1 MYFIKKSQ
9 RNSPKVSFILLDW
22 NVRESFHIFDYLEK
36 QECARD
42 DYEVIIIEYY
52 SREFEGIR
60 KYQEQVDTWIVM
72 EMPETCYYHKHLM
85 YNLGIVA
92 SNGEIISICD
102 SDAMV
107 KPSYVSSIIEAFST
121 DSNIVF
127 HIDQFRNT
135 KKEYY
140 PFNYPTFE
148 QVLGEGCINHADGKT
163 SGVQDISD
171 PIHSRNYG
179 ACMCAR
185 KKDLIDIGGADE
197 HIDFVGHICG
207 PYDMTFRLVNT
218 GNHEVWSESEFM
230 YHTWHPGSDGVDN
243 YMGPH
248 DGKNVST
255 TSLMA
260 LVSGRTLPLVE
271 NKAVRSIRLGE
282 NDNVENLIEK
292 AINYDDAPH
301 WDIDLLNN
309 GIYNTPKIDGMNL
322 VESFY
327 GSRIYQG
334 NDSFTVKSIYHEKI
348 NHTLEPE
355 DYRTIEE
362 ARNAIKSE
370 LDIQIKIKTKMYKLL
385 VDFLYFIRL
394 ITQVLRSPSIL
405 SPSRLINAPDMITRA
420 YAVRN
425 IFSSSMIDMI
435 IYLDEMRETEKTT
448 EVPVVIIL
456 DKIDAVILSIFRI
469 FGLLPEIEC
478 DRIFNSKDVKELGT
492 KSETESKKF
501 YVVASTFVRFYSEFK
516 KYEKEVIV
524 VV

>member
-1 MYFIKKSQ
+1 
-9 RNSPKVSFILLDW
+9 
-22 NVRESFHIFDYLEK
+22 VRESFHIFDYLEK

-52 SREFEGIR
+52 SREYEGIR
-60 KYQEQVDTWIVM
+60 KYQGQVDTWIVM

-85 YNLGIVA
+85 YNLGIVV
-92 SNGEIISICD
+92 SNGDIISICD

-107 KPSYVSSIIEAFST
+107 KPSYVNSIIEAFSP

-148 QVLGEGCINHADGKT
+148 QVLGDGCINHADGKT
-163 SGVQDISD
+163 FGVQDISD

-197 HIDFVGHICG
+197 HLDYVGHICG
-207 PYDMTFRLVNT
+207 PYDMTFRLVNS
-218 GNHEVWSESEFM
+218 GNDEVWSESEFL

-271 NKAVRSIRLGE
+271 NKAIKSIRLGE
-282 NDNVENLIEK
+282 NYSVGKLIEK

-301 WDIDLLNN
+301 WDIGLLNN
-309 GIYNTPKIDGMNL
+309 GIYNSPKIDGMNL

-348 NHTLEPE
+348 NHQSEPE
-355 DYRTIEE
+355 KYRSIEE
-362 ARNAIKSE
+362 ARIAIKSD
-370 LDIQIKIKTKMYKLL
+370 LDIQLKIKTKIYKSL
-385 VDFLYFIRL
+385 VDLLYFMRL
-394 ITQVLRSPSIL
+394 VTQVLRSPSIL
-405 SPSRLINAPDMITRA
+405 SPHRLINAPDIITRA

-435 IYLDEMRETEKTT
+435 IYLDEMKANEETT
-448 EVPVVIIL
+448 EVPVIIIL
-456 DKIDAVILSIFRI
+456 DKIDAVILSLFRI
-469 FGLLPEIEC
+469 VGLFQKIEC
-478 DRIFNSKDVKELGT
+478 DRIFNSIDVKKIGLRSQKE
-492 KSETESKKF
+492 KRII
-501 YVVASTFVRFYSEFK
+501 YVVASTFVRFYSEFM
-516 KYEKEVIV
+516 KYDKDKIV